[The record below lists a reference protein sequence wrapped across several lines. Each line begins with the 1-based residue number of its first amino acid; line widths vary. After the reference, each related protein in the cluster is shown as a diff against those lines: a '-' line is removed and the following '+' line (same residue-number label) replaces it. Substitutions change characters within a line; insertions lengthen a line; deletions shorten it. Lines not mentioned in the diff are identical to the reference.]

1 MFQGTYLFLFLAK
14 GLTKKKPKPNCASGS
29 VTDRSV
35 QGDFKMSNFTSL
47 RKIYHR
53 TDLSMQV
60 LAFVY
65 DLYVV
70 YQHSSMNL
78 FHHTWEELT
87 SGALLVG

>member
-1 MFQGTYLFLFLAK
+1 
-14 GLTKKKPKPNCASGS
+14 
-29 VTDRSV
+29 
-35 QGDFKMSNFTSL
+35 MSNFTSL